1 MTDMTDLPPE
11 VRAEMGGGA
20 PDFER
25 ISAIEQ
31 MIATKR
37 QEYVAYR
44 TESGIE
50 EVWRKAEEAYLGID
64 DANRGEFAK
73 AKWAKPTSVTGPVT
87 TNARV
92 TGDSTKSTAFV
103 RLTSRYV
110 DAGAAKLGEILLPI
124 DDKAFSFGPT
134 PVPDLV
140 KAKDDRTQ
148 VVIDG
153 RPLERDATA
162 EEMAAMASA
171 GAPTGT
177 EMPVPGAPA
186 KPPGVP
192 LTYGDLAKEAMNKA
206 KDAATKAEKRIYDWM
221 VESRYPMQMRKVIFD
236 SARIGVGVVKGPYPD
251 ERRVQ
256 AVTKTPDGV
265 MLQIKSAIKPSIKW
279 VSPWDIYP
287 DPACGED
294 IQDGSGIFEKDG
306 ISERSLRKLKKL
318 PGYKAEAIDQVILE
332 GPERCNVDDNGR
344 RENKNKHQ
352 FTIWYF
358 HGALTREDMLCLGA
372 QGMDSVKEDQR
383 EVYALVTMV
392 NDTVIRASVNVLDSG
407 KHPYHAIP
415 WQRRAGNWA
424 GVGIAEQVD
433 LPQRMINAAT
443 RAGLN
448 NAGKSAGS
456 IIVIDRTQLV
466 PADMQWTLTPD
477 KIFYTAPDANIED
490 IRKAFA
496 TFQIPNMTPQMM
508 VWIEY
513 ALRLAEE
520 STSIPLISQG
530 QSGPTTPDT
539 FGAAQLQNNNA
550 NQLLRNIGYQFDD
563 YGTEPIVTMFY
574 EWLLMD
580 PEVPDDEKGDFEI
593 NAHGSIALVERAIQD
608 QTILQMGAMVLNP
621 AFDVSP
627 ARWFEQLAKSK
638 RLDPRDFQLTEE
650 EKQARAQQPPPVA
663 PAVQAAQI
671 RAASAEKIAAGSQA
685 VAQARSQ
692 ADIDRDAEYVRAET
706 QRTQQEHE
714 AAMEKLRLQ
723 RDLAMLDYANKRDM
737 SLADIKADLAK
748 EAAKI
753 DLQRDLA
760 QIDAHT
766 KQVTKPPV
774 EPPGRAE
781 PGKAYQE

>member
-1 MTDMTDLPPE
+1 MTDMADLPPE
-11 VRAEMGGGA
+11 VRAEIGGGA
-20 PDFER
+20 PDLER
-25 ISAIEQ
+25 LAGIEQ
-31 MIATKR
+31 LISDKR
-37 QEYVAYR
+37 KEYVAYR

-50 EVWRKAEEAYLGID
+50 EIWRKAEEAYLGID
-64 DANRGEFAK
+64 DANRSEFAK
-73 AKWAKPTSVTGPVT
+73 AKWAKPTSITGPVT
-87 TNARV
+87 TNART
-92 TGDSTKSTAFV
+92 TGDNTKSTAFV

-134 PVPDLV
+134 PVPDLIKV
-140 KAKDDRTQ
+140 KDDKTQ

-153 RPLERDATA
+153 RGLERDATP
-162 EEMAAMASA
+162 EEIAAMSGEPQ
-171 GAPTGT
+171 GAQ
-177 EMPVPGAPA
+177 MPQPGAPQKA
-186 KPPGVP
+186 PGVP

-206 KDAATKAEKRIYDWM
+206 KDAATKAEKRVYDWM
-221 VESRYPMQMRKVIFD
+221 VESRYPMHMRKVIFD
-236 SARIGVGVVKGPYPD
+236 SARLGVGVVKGPYPD

-256 AVTKTPDGV
+256 AVTKTADGV

-306 ISERSLRKLKKL
+306 ISERSLKKLKKL
-318 PGYKAEAIDQVILE
+318 PGYKADAIDQVILE
-332 GPERCNVDDNGR
+332 GPERCNVDDTGR
-344 RENKNKHQ
+344 KDGKNKSQ

-358 HGALTREDMLCLGA
+358 HGALTREDMLTLNA
-372 QGMDSVKEDQR
+372 EGMDSVKQDQR

-407 KHPYHAIP
+407 RHPYHAIP

-456 IIVIDRTQLV
+456 IIVIDRTQLI
-466 PADMQWTLTPD
+466 PADQQWTLTPD
-477 KIFYTAPDANIED
+477 KIFFTAPGASIED

-593 NAHGSIALVERAIQD
+593 NAHGSIALVERAIQH
-608 QTILQMGAMVLNP
+608 QTILQMGGMVLNP
-621 AFDVSP
+621 AFEVSP
-627 ARWFEQLAKSK
+627 ARWFEQLAKSQ

-685 VAQARSQ
+685 VQVERTK
-692 ADIDRDAEYVRAET
+692 ADTDRDAIYVQAET

-714 AAMEKLRLQ
+714 ARMEELRM
-723 RDLAMLDYANKRDM
+723 RRELAMLDYAERQQTT
-737 SLADIKADLAK
+737 LAQIKADLADS
-748 EAAKI
+748 AAKI

-760 QIDAHT
+760 ALDAHT
-766 KQVTKPPV
+766 QQVTKPPV
-774 EPPGRAE
+774 EPPGRAA